1 MIYMAL
7 NVFYSMVREAA
18 EQIVRK
24 EPKLAFS
31 GNARICAILAK
42 NYDIISGVSSIYMI
56 NQTAGIIPAEY
67 MAVVAM
73 NNADMTRALQMIT
86 LSLADFSVVV
96 PNPAE
101 LMIVQSMDPANSKC
115 NVYISPSEYVPI
127 TSLIEADDSKESE
140 EEAVYSANYDN
151 SSNYAAPTNNSGYSV
166 PDITESPFSSSP
178 TSNSFANS
186 TPAAN
191 NAEPASAM
199 SGFFSGF
206 GDEDSDSTGVPDSSE
221 LEKMGFITNS
231 APDEYVSD
239 FSAKHSAQQEEQYS
253 TGVNIDKNNPFLEN
267 SQSSN
272 GKNDVVYFAEIPDAN
287 NVQGIS
293 NGGAPV
299 PQSGRTTKPEV
310 MSKEELMKQAKQRKK
325 VARAN
330 FNIRKK

>member
-1 MIYMAL
+1 MAL

-18 EQIVRK
+18 EQIVRR

-31 GNARICAILAK
+31 ANARICAILAK

-96 PNPAE
+96 PNSSE

-115 NVYISPSEYVPI
+115 NVYVSPSEYVPI
-127 TSLIEADDSKESE
+127 TSLIETSEIEESE
-140 EEAVYSANYDN
+140 ENITEPETTYAPDN
-151 SSNYAAPTNNSGYSV
+151 GGFSV
-166 PDITESPFSSSP
+166 PDITE
-178 TSNSFANS
+178 
-186 TPAAN
+186 TPASVAASN
-191 NAEPASAM
+191 NNFSNDNAFENTASPASAM

-206 GDEDSDSTGVPDSSE
+206 GDEDADSAGVPDSSE

-239 FSAKHSAQQEEQYS
+239 FSAKYSAPQEEQYS

-272 GKNDVVYFAEIPDAN
+272 GKNDVVYFAEVPDEN
-287 NVQGIS
+287 NTQNTLSGS
-293 NGGAPV
+293 APV
-299 PQSGRTTKPEV
+299 QQAVKTPQPEV

-325 VARAN
+325 VAKAN
-330 FNIRKK
+330 FNIRRK

>member
-18 EQIVRK
+18 EQIVRR

-31 GNARICAILAK
+31 ANARICAILAK

-86 LSLADFSVVV
+86 LSLADFSVVI
-96 PNPAE
+96 PNPSE
-101 LMIVQSMDPANSKC
+101 LMIVQSMDPANTKC

-127 TSLIEADDSKESE
+127 TSLIEAGDNDEAE
-140 EEAVYSANYDN
+140 EEPVYSAKDMDSDY
-151 SSNYAAPTNNSGYSV
+151 SAPANNSGYSV
-166 PDITESPFSSSP
+166 PDITESPFESSASV
-178 TSNSFANS
+178 SNSEKN
-186 TPAAN
+186 TPASN

-206 GDEDSDSTGVPDSSE
+206 GDDDAESADVPDSSE
-221 LEKMGFITNS
+221 LEKMGFITNT

-239 FSAKHSAQQEEQYS
+239 FSAKQSAPQEEQYS
-253 TGVNIDKNNPFLEN
+253 TGVNIDENNPFLGN
-267 SQSSN
+267 PQSSKGN
-272 GKNDVVYFAEIPDAN
+272 NDVVYFADISDAN
-287 NVQGIS
+287 NAQGNS
-293 NGGAPV
+293 NGSAPA
-299 PQSGRTTKPEV
+299 QQAGRTAPPET
-310 MSKEELMKQAKQRKK
+310 MSKAELMKQAKQRKK